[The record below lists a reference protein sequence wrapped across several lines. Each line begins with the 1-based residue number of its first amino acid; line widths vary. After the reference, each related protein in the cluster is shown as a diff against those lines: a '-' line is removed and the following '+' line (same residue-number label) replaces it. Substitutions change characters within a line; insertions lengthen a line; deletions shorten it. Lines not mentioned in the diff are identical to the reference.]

1 MMRTVGIFEAKTKLS
16 ELIEAV
22 KRGEEIRI
30 TQRGKPVAR
39 LVVDNEV
46 VLFPADAAVVVKAG
60 TSDIFSDIR
69 ASMRARGI
77 SFTAEDI
84 IAWKN
89 EGRE

>member
-1 MMRTVGIFEAKTKLS
+1 MRTVGIFEAKTKLS

-46 VLFPADAAVVVKAG
+46 
-60 TSDIFSDIR
+60 
-69 ASMRARGI
+69 
-77 SFTAEDI
+77 TAEPKPDFLEQMLKVRKNLIAKGMGMSLEDI
-84 IAWKN
+84 LSGRD
-89 EGRE
+89 EGRR

>member
-46 VLFPADAAVVVKAG
+46 GVQIEKPTAVEMLAQVREDLRQKG
-60 TSDIFSDIR
+60 MGMTL
-69 ASMRARGI
+69 
-77 SFTAEDI
+77 EDI
-84 IAWKN
+84 LSGRD
-89 EGRE
+89 EGRR

>member
-46 VLFPADAAVVVKAG
+46 GVQESRGNFVDQLRAVRE
-60 TSDIFSDIR
+60 DLR
-69 ASMRARGI
+69 QRGMGM
-77 SFTAEDI
+77 TLEDI
-84 IAWKN
+84 LSGRD
-89 EGRE
+89 EGRR

>member
-1 MMRTVGIFEAKTKLS
+1 MRTVGIFEAKTKLS

-46 VLFPADAAVVVKAG
+46 TAAPKPDFLEQMLKVRENLIAKG
-60 TSDIFSDIR
+60 MGMSL
-69 ASMRARGI
+69 
-77 SFTAEDI
+77 EDI
-84 IAWKN
+84 LSGRD
-89 EGRE
+89 EGRR